1 MKSYK
6 CTEKKVLIGPEFQCR
21 IVHNFIDFCKL
32 CNYKVGDSLL
42 THYSILT
49 FFLLRLCPIK
59 LQKFDK
65 KYVRW

>member
-49 FFLLRLCPIK
+49 FFFTETVPN
-59 LQKFDK
+59 QTPKF
-65 KYVRW
+65 